1 MVPVTINALSNVSVV
16 LVEPQNPVNIA
27 TCIRAMKNMGISQ
40 LRLVRPVDYDPWR
53 LEGIAHDTS
62 DIIEGILKFDS
73 VDEALADCVRVAGF
87 TARRRAAK
95 RQTVRPGVAA
105 RELLEF
111 SESGPVA
118 LMFGREDKGL
128 SNEEL
133 DRAHIVVTIPTTDYA
148 SLNLSQAVLIALYEL
163 HLAAED
169 ATKPIGPPRKDA
181 PPAKSVEYEMLFTD
195 TERALEKISFF
206 KTRYPEHIMRSV
218 RSMAYRAAPD
228 SREIALL
235 RAISIEVLRTVDR
248 VSREKGSGETA

>member
-1 MVPVTINALSNVSVV
+1 MTPLSNVAVV

-27 TCIRAMKNMGISQ
+27 TCIRAMKNMGATN

-53 LEGIAHDTS
+53 LEGIAHDTTE
-62 DIIEGILKFDS
+62 IIESIRKFDS
-73 VDEALADCVRVAGF
+73 LDEAVADCVRVAGF

-95 RQTVRPGVAA
+95 REVVRPAEAVKD
-105 RELLEF
+105 LLA
-111 SESGPVA
+111 SAESGPVA

-148 SLNLSQAVLIALYEL
+148 SLNLAQAVLIALYEL
-163 HLAAED
+163 HTAVD
-169 ATKPIGPPRKDA
+169 VATKPLGPPRKDA
-181 PPAKSVEYEMLFTD
+181 PPASSEEYEMLFAD
-195 TERALEKISFF
+195 TAKALETINFF

-218 RSMAYRAAPD
+218 RSLAYRAAPD

-248 VSREKGSGETA
+248 IRQKKGSDESA